1 MRYKDEQPA
10 PPINLTPEQL
20 KAKIKQLEVEHY
32 GRVVTCWPEDKS
44 PLYLIARRPRFG
56 ERTGSIAWRTT
67 GGEELAEFLLNL
79 SRAFPGIEIMAV
91 SGLETYSEYGP
102 FEIVETK
109 ADFERAVKKLNKK
122 GAKRKRR

>member
-20 KAKIKQLEVEHY
+20 KAKIKSLEIEHY
-32 GRVVTCWPEDKS
+32 GRVVTCWPEDES

-67 GGEELAEFLLNL
+67 GGKELADFLLDV
-79 SRAFPGIEIMAV
+79 SRAFPGIEIMTI
-91 SGLETYSEYGP
+91 SGLETYGEYGP
-102 FEIVETK
+102 YNIVETK
-109 ADFERAVKKLNKK
+109 ADFERAVRKLSRK
-122 GAKRKRR
+122 GKKRR